1 MISGVDGKWTAK
13 IEDIAR
19 PKILHA
25 NRLGDTLIKGIADL
39 QLRLLLKDRPK
50 DIKVPIVVVRTCLAR
65 DFREPAGPSPSNRF
79 QSPPCGTHLNARAA
93 GQRFAPVFLPW
104 SADRANRQFLIARG
118 SG

>member
-39 QLRLLLKDRPK
+39 QLRLLLKDRDLLRARSGGYNIVDFETELMAK
-50 DIKVPIVVVRTCLAR
+50 DR
-65 DFREPAGPSPSNRF
+65 
-79 QSPPCGTHLNARAA
+79 PP
-93 GQRFAPVFLPW
+93 
-104 SADRANRQFLIARG
+104 RG
-118 SG
+118 SHAPGTFWYYILRS